1 MNKIFKVVWSKVKR
15 CYVVVSEVAKNVIN
29 GSVKSVKISGTPM
42 TRGLALGAMMAF
54 VITGNAWAGEYE
66 FPWAGKVSGTDSLI
80 SDWNINNISASDS
93 IDNWAKPIYVTQ
105 DPYGVMTYRK
115 NDYQY
120 NELIAKKDL
129 DFGIGFIIAAGFI
142 DASKNEVV
150 SERTVIGNILDI
162 NERNIVANGYIELSG
177 GYMGHWATGTSKN
190 NIIDIIKSNIIV
202 ESGLGLYG
210 SFSNNGKSFAN
221 ANEVNIKN
229 SNLYSKSY
237 TSIYGG
243 CTKNGNADS
252 NVVTIEKSNI
262 IRTNEKNKS
271 NDALAS
277 KDSTEKCFTDE
288 VEIFGGYTMSNG
300 NAIAEKSSQIFG
312 GKASGGDA
320 IGNSVTINGSGND
333 ISYIL
338 NSFIV
343 GGYSVNGDA
352 KNNIVNISNANLQG
366 CSLFGGYSESVGNI
380 IGNTLNVGKNI
391 TGRLNTISGFSA
403 INFEN
408 IDWKHG
414 GNIFE
419 TENLELVDTDI
430 IIKNITGDPK
440 VNDYMNLI
448 VSDNQIVGS
457 LANQGEQTVKVSA
470 AQVVK
475 TTTGTLEQEP
485 NTIKFTIIGS
495 ELNPQVG
502 ALADA
507 SVVAN
512 AFVAN
517 GTGLVEDS
525 INAMMCEER
534 IGYKTFAQLHG
545 SNLDFDTNNNL
556 SVQGWSGIVGVGETT
571 KDRLTYGV
579 FFETGEGDYNT
590 FAKQNEG
597 YVRGDGE
604 VDYNGGGLLVRKD
617 YENGIY
623 TEASLRAGRMNN
635 EVRDAVV
642 DSGNKLNGFDISSTY
657 YGAHIGVGKIIPRGE
672 QESLD
677 IYGKFLYSHHDGD
690 SFVIDGDTFNMDS
703 VNSQRLRVGFRYN
716 ELNGSKLRMYY
727 GAAYEYE
734 FDAETN
740 NTVLDYNFS
749 ALDLGGSTVV
759 GELGLHYNADAKW
772 CFDLNVRGYAGQRE
786 GFTGSVQANYL
797 F

>member
-1 MNKIFKVVWSKVKR
+1 MGKKILKRSLVMGILLVLSAYNSVGATEISLKLPAGSMLAPVSHQNLVDAGLLPILTTIYYAGGQGKSVENVKIKVANEFYRNDYDMYLWAGFTQHAEGT
-15 CYVVVSEVAKNVIN
+15 VSNCAVEVTNNMTFDIDYAEIAGCNLANATNQRAYANFVSIN
-29 GSVKSVKISGTPM
+29 GATLK
-42 TRGLALGAMMAF
+42 F
-54 VITGNAWAGEYE
+54 
-66 FPWAGKVSGTDSLI
+66 
-80 SDWNINNISASDS
+80 
-93 IDNWAKPIYVTQ
+93 
-105 DPYGVMTYRK
+105 
-115 NDYQY
+115 
-120 NELIAKKDL
+120 KKDL
-129 DFGIGFIIAAGFI
+129 LLFGALANPK
-142 DASKNEVV
+142 AKQSKLE
-150 SERTVIGNILDI
+150 GNYL
-162 NERNIVANGYIELSG
+162 EIVNSKFYCDDG
-177 GYMGHWATGTSKN
+177 GSL
-190 NIIDIIKSNIIV
+190 I
-202 ESGLGLYG
+202 LYG
-210 SFSNNGKSFAN
+210 ASNNGAD
-221 ANEVNIKN
+221 AIGNEVKINNLEIYGYDGTDLIKN
-229 SNLYSKSY
+229 HQNINTEICGGSGENL
-237 TSIYGG
+237 
-243 CTKNGNADS
+243 ADS
-252 NVVTIEKSNI
+252 NVVKI
-262 IRTNEKNKS
+262 KNS
-271 NDALAS
+271 DITGATVYGGFS
-277 KDSTEKCFTDE
+277 K
-288 VEIFGGYTMSNG
+288 N
-300 NAIAEKSSQIFG
+300 
-312 GKASGGDA
+312 GDA
-320 IGNSVTINGSGND
+320 INNEVYLKDVIVQNTKLYGGVAGNGQVSGN
-333 ISYIL
+333 IL
-338 NSFIV
+338 N
-343 GGYSVNGDA
+343 
-352 KNNIVNISNANLQG
+352 
-366 CSLFGGYSESVGNI
+366 
-380 IGNTLNVGKNI
+380 IGANI
-391 TGRLNTISGFSA
+391 TGKLNTIGGFSA

-414 GNIFE
+414 KNIIE
-419 TENLELVDTDI
+419 TENLELVNTDI
-430 IIKNITGDPK
+430 IVKNITGDPK

-485 NTIKFTIIGS
+485 NIIKFTIIGS

-507 SVVAN
+507 NVVAN

-571 KDRLTYGV
+571 RDRLTYGV
-579 FFETGEGDYNT
+579 FFETGDGDYNT
-590 FAKQNEG
+590 FAKQSEG

-604 VDYNGGGLLVRKD
+604 VNYNGGGLLVRKD

-642 DSGNKLNGFDISSTY
+642 DSSNKLNGFDISSTY

-672 QESLD
+672 KESLD

-716 ELNGSKLRMYY
+716 ELNSSKLRMYY

-734 FDAETN
+734 FDGDAN

-749 ALDLGGSTVV
+749 SPDMGGSTVV
-759 GELGLHYNADAKW
+759 GELGVHYNADAKW